1 MKSRTIIY
9 IRWKISN
16 RFDIFTNLGKLFDE
30 YDSDQIGISRY
41 TLNKK
46 DLFDGFEN
54 DKVEIKKCYIKQHFF
69 ILIITFS

>member
-54 DKVEIKKCYIKQHFF
+54 DKVEIKKCYIK
-69 ILIITFS
+69 